1 MHFPM
6 RMEDLLLRRLFKYL
20 WKSGHRACQLFNES
34 FTMIPTHDSVLTS
47 SPGRRI
53 APTSRLRALLCVL
66 FVGILAG
73 LAPAYATTHSVTL
86 TSDVDMEGSL
96 RHEIENAAPGDTIS
110 IKVPGPVEV
119 TRGCISV
126 TTNLFIVS
134 GTTSQVTLSGL
145 SLHQLFCVSNA
156 NVTFKNLHF
165 TDTWSTAGGV
175 IRATDANIEMI
186 NCAAF
191 DNRATEG
198 SVIYADYGSI
208 TVRGCSFYDNES
220 HGTGA
225 VLNIYEG
232 LVSAENSTFANNRA
246 GGCGAGIY
254 VFGTATVAN
263 CNFVTNHATLCGA
276 AIFLDGDF
284 MTVEHSRFDGNH
296 VDEEG
301 GAIFAYGGLSITS
314 STFVNN
320 QSTRSGAGVRFD
332 GELLDVSHSTFAN
345 NSTVRNGG
353 GLRISG
359 DAIVTSST
367 FINNYST
374 RSGAGI
380 AHFNGGLFLHST
392 LFEDNVASTGGGACL
407 VPDFTL
413 VTSCTFR
420 NNTAAIIGG
429 ALFQEGEEDFL
440 WLEDSY
446 FYGNNAYYDGGAVF
460 AFSSEIISTN
470 SSFRNNHANFGD
482 GGGVFIDFGYAE
494 SYDCTFAN
502 NTAWVRG
509 GAYYTYEESEMYFF
523 NCRLDSN
530 FADVSGGAVYAQ
542 DFGYLVMVNSSF
554 MYNRAT
560 DNGGAYRQQGG
571 AHQWTENC
579 TFAWNTAGISGGAAK
594 ISGDELMVTSC
605 TFRNNTAANN
615 GGGVRIS
622 GSGINFI
629 GCTFA
634 NNQAEDGGAAWG
646 FLSGMFFYEC
656 NLSGNIATNHGGAVA
671 VNSYPPDDDDD
682 EEFEGPPELPELPEV
697 VLEPLGFT
705 LAYLE
710 SCTVTNNHAAIDG
723 GALHAFAGDIE
734 TYLCNVSYNT
744 STQNGAAVA
753 GDRFSYFFLDQS
765 TFANNAAGMDG
776 GVVFADGVYAG
787 FVDYCDLLNNT
798 AGRNGGG
805 IYSTGAV
812 ISIGWSTIANCT
824 AAVHGG
830 GILSHSRSTTNV
842 TSCTISENTA
852 GEDGGGILTQA
863 SELIATGNTFVLNVA
878 GHFGGAIHNE
888 SAIKAHDNTFS
899 QNSAAG
905 HGGAIYSSK
914 PLFLTSNTITLN
926 VADNDDDGGGHGGGI
941 YGPGGSIR
949 SNIIAG
955 NTDRGGEYPD
965 VGGAFSSDG
974 YNLIG
979 TVGDLDFS
987 SNTTGD
993 RYGDPNGTT
1002 TKNAGAK
1009 ESATTIDAGL
1019 QTLADNGGHTFTH
1032 ALDLSSPAIN
1042 HGAPT
1047 GVAPLDQRERLAY
1060 GIRDIGSFE
1069 ALPPLEILGATTA
1082 CVGVGS
1088 IYSLRFFST
1097 EHSYSW
1103 FFQDGSDP
1111 GFELNATSTSGA
1123 VGWNLETIAT
1133 VTVVEDFPDGSS
1145 RATTLV
1151 VSTFPVLGQMDY
1163 VCVTAGST
1171 VTFNVLNNDI
1181 AAGLTVTGLN
1191 NEEMLSGTASWIS
1204 SGVITYTAPA
1214 DFTGFET
1221 FSYTAQGESLC
1232 TGITVNVVIAVKPTE
1247 ESQPNLSYVQR
1258 KQDRSG
1264 GVRGLK
1270 RVADV
1275 ALTSDGRYVFGAGW
1289 SDHSVAMFER
1299 NVSTGT
1305 LTYLGRARHL
1315 RRGVSNMR
1323 YPSALALS
1331 PDESVLYVTSYAD
1344 NSLLVFN
1351 IDYDNGELD
1360 LYNILSGDGG
1370 PDPLQNPVG
1379 VAASSDGRS
1388 VYVASFNNHS
1398 LAHFETQSSAANI
1411 SFVGLYQDGQEGI
1424 DGLRNAMGVAVSPDG
1439 KNVYVAGNGDDA
1451 VAVFRRSLN
1460 DGTLSWET
1468 QYRDGING
1476 VDGLASPTS
1485 VALSPDSKSVYVT
1498 GLGDKAL
1505 AVFKRNPQTCTMTF
1519 TEKIKDGQ
1527 NGVDGLYG
1535 AYDVQCSDDG
1545 RSVYV
1550 VGELDN
1556 AIALF
1561 RRSLADCSLTYVQCL
1576 KDGQGGVDGL
1586 RRVRALDVSN
1596 DSRHVYCAGRNDNAI
1611 SVFARNLAP
1620 EAVNDNG
1627 GGVAPSSNK
1636 TISVLSNDSDP
1647 ENDALTV
1654 TAKTDGTLGTVAI
1667 TGGGTTVEY
1676 SAGAA
1681 SGVDSFTYTIEDGN
1695 GGSSTATVTITVAAV
1710 KQGDEPVAIV
1720 ESEIRVSPHPVG
1732 QFADVVIETG
1742 SDAPLDIR
1750 LLDMSGRAVCAFSLP
1765 AAYTGAHQFSIEGR
1779 EVNGVKLAAG
1789 VYVMFVEYVDGD
1801 GVAQQLRRSIVI
1813 AP

>member
-1 MHFPM
+1 M
-6 RMEDLLLRRLFKYL
+6 
-20 WKSGHRACQLFNES
+20 
-34 FTMIPTHDSVLTS
+34 
-47 SPGRRI
+47 
-53 APTSRLRALLCVL
+53 
-66 FVGILAG
+66 LAT
-73 LAPAYATTHSVTL
+73 LAPAFATTHSVTL
-86 TSDVDMEGSL
+86 SADVDMEGSL
-96 RHEIENAAPGDTIS
+96 RHEIENASPGDTIS
-110 IKVPGPVEV
+110 INVPGPVEV

-126 TTNLFIVS
+126 TGNLCIVS

-165 TDTWSTAGGV
+165 SDTWSTAGGV
-175 IRATDANIEMI
+175 LRATNANITMI
-186 NCAAF
+186 DCSAF

-225 VLNIYEG
+225 VLNIFDG

-254 VFGTATVAN
+254 VYGTATVAN

-332 GELLDVSHSTFAN
+332 GEQLDVSHSTFAN

-380 AHFNGGLFLHST
+380 AHYNGGLFLHST

-470 SSFRNNHANFGD
+470 SSFRNNHSNFGD

-494 SYDCTFAN
+494 SYNCTFAN

-509 GAYYTYEESEMYFF
+509 GAYYTYEESEMYFYD
-523 NCRLDSN
+523 CRLDSN
-530 FADVSGGAVYAQ
+530 FADVSGGAIYAQ

-554 MYNRAT
+554 MHNRAT

-571 AHQWTENC
+571 SYQWTENC

-594 ISGDELMVTSC
+594 ISGSDLTVTSC

-622 GSGINFI
+622 HSGLEVHN
-629 GCTFA
+629 CTFA

-646 FLSGMFFYEC
+646 YKAGFFLVEC
-656 NLSGNIATNHGGAVA
+656 NVYGNIATNNGGAIA
-671 VNSYPPDDDDD
+671 VNSYFADDDGEPETEPPGRDP
-682 EEFEGPPELPELPEV
+682 EGLSAI
-697 VLEPLGFT
+697 FMD
-705 LAYLE
+705 Y
-710 SCTVTNNHAAIDG
+710 CTVTDNHAAFDG
-723 GALHAFAGDIE
+723 GALHLLGGLVDFGNCELSDNSATRNGAVAYADDFSLV
-734 TYLCNVSYNT
+734 YMYT
-744 STQNGAAVA
+744 STM
-753 GDRFSYFFLDQS
+753 
-765 TFANNAAGMDG
+765 ANNRAEMDG
-776 GVVFADGVYAG
+776 GMLFADGVNIG
-787 FVDYCDLLNNT
+787 FVDYCDLLNNS

-805 IYSTGAV
+805 IFSTRAL
-812 ISIGWSTIANCT
+812 ISVGWTTIANCT

-830 GILSHSRSTTNV
+830 AILSHSGSTTNV

-863 SELIATGNTFVLNVA
+863 SELVVTGSTFVLNSA

-888 SAIKAHDNTFS
+888 SALKAHDNTFS

-926 VADNDDDGGGHGGGI
+926 TADDDDDGGGHGGGI
-941 YGPGGSIR
+941 YGPGGSVR

-979 TVGDLDFS
+979 TVGDLNFA

-1002 TKNAGAK
+1002 TENAGAK

-1019 QTLADNGGHTFTH
+1019 QALADNGGQTFTH

-1042 HGAPT
+1042 HGAPF
-1047 GVAPLDQRERLAY
+1047 GLDPLDQRERPAY

-1069 ALPPLEILGATTA
+1069 ALPPLEIVGATTA
-1082 CVGVGS
+1082 CVGIDL
-1088 IYSLRFFST
+1088 IYKLRFFST

-1103 FFQDGSDP
+1103 FFNDGSVEL
-1111 GFELNATSTSGA
+1111 GVELNPTCTGGT
-1123 VGWNLETIAT
+1123 VIWENQTIAS

-1232 TGITVNVVIAVKPTE
+1232 TGITVNVVIAVKTSE
-1247 ESQPNLSYVQR
+1247 EAQPNLSYVQR
-1258 KQDRSG
+1258 KKDRRG

-1275 ALTSDGRYVFGAGW
+1275 ALTADGRYVFGAGW

-1315 RRGVSNMR
+1315 RGGVTNMR

-1360 LYNILSGDGG
+1360 LYNILTADGG
-1370 PDPLQNPVG
+1370 PDLLQNPVG
-1379 VAASSDGRS
+1379 IAASSDGRS

-1398 LAHFETQSSAANI
+1398 VAHFETQSSAANI

-1451 VAVFRRSLN
+1451 LAVFSRSLN

-1505 AVFKRNPQTCTMTF
+1505 AVFKRNPQTCTISF
-1519 TEKIKDGQ
+1519 SEKIKDGQ

-1561 RRSLADCSLTYVQCL
+1561 RRSLGDCSLTYVQCL
-1576 KDGQGGVDGL
+1576 KDGQDGVDGL

-1596 DSRHVYCAGRNDNAI
+1596 DSRHVYCAGRNDDAI

-1620 EAVNDNG
+1620 EAVNDDG
-1627 GGVAPSSNK
+1627 GFVAPNNSV
-1636 TISVLSNDSDP
+1636 TISVLNNDSDP
-1647 ENDALTV
+1647 ENDALTI

-1667 TGGGTTVEY
+1667 TGGGTTLEY

-1681 SGVDSFTYTIEDGN
+1681 TGVDSFTYTIEDGN
-1695 GGSSTATVTITVAAV
+1695 GGSSTATVSISVASV
-1710 KQGDEPVAIV
+1710 KQGEERVAVV
-1720 ESEIRVSPHPVG
+1720 ESGIRVSPHPVV
-1732 QFADVVIETG
+1732 QHADVAIETG
-1742 SDAPLDIR
+1742 SDTPLEIR
-1750 LLDMSGRAVCAFSLP
+1750 LLDMSGRALCEFSLP
-1765 AAYTGAHQFSIEGR
+1765 AAHTGTQQFSIEGR
-1779 EVNGVKLAAG
+1779 EVGGVKLAAG
-1789 VYVMFVEYVDGD
+1789 VYVMLVDYVDGE